1 MNSKETKKCN
11 TIGSPTF
18 RASTFFFL
26 KQSIHI
32 IFSTNVKKETNANSE
47 NGKVCMQ
54 QLELRDLSAGYG
66 LEEIIH
72 KINLKLTEPSI
83 YVVLGPNGAGKT
95 TLFRAICGIL
105 KPFSGQVK
113 LDEFDLFN
121 SKEARKKVA
130 YLSHLNALPEEMTVY
145 NALKYYA
152 NIEGGDVEHVID
164 ILNLEDLRNK
174 KFTSLSQGQKKR
186 VSVGK
191 IFLRERDL
199 YLLDEPTSNVDP
211 RISKEIR
218 QILTTLSKDKFVL
231 YSSHNLYEAREIGTY
246 LIVIKNGALAY
257 FDRIE
262 NVKTRQYR
270 VGFKALNDISKML
283 PNSKLE
289 SGYFVVSVQSPEEV
303 AEIVNKLVGGGA
315 KIVELRELDNPL
327 QEFFEED

>member
-1 MNSKETKKCN
+1 
-11 TIGSPTF
+11 
-18 RASTFFFL
+18 
-26 KQSIHI
+26 
-32 IFSTNVKKETNANSE
+32 
-47 NGKVCMQ
+47 MQ
-54 QLELRDLSAGYG
+54 KLELRDLSAGYG

-113 LDEFDLFN
+113 LDEFDLFT
-121 SKEARKKVA
+121 S
-130 YLSHLNALPEEMTVY
+130 YLSHLNALPEEMTVHD
-145 NALKYYA
+145 ALKYYA

-289 SGYFVVSVQSPEEV
+289 SGYFVVTVQSPEEV
-303 AEIVNKLVGGGA
+303 AEIVNKLVREGA
-315 KIVELRELDNPL
+315 KLIELRELDNPL
-327 QEFFEED
+327 QEFFEEG

>member
-1 MNSKETKKCN
+1 
-11 TIGSPTF
+11 
-18 RASTFFFL
+18 
-26 KQSIHI
+26 
-32 IFSTNVKKETNANSE
+32 
-47 NGKVCMQ
+47 MQ

-72 KINLKLTEPSI
+72 KINLKLTVPSI

-113 LDEFDLFN
+113 LDEFDLFS
-121 SKEARKKVA
+121 SKEARQKVA
-130 YLSHLNALPEEMTVY
+130 YLSHLNALPEEMTVHD
-145 NALKYYA
+145 ALKYYA

-246 LIVIKNGALAY
+246 LVVIKNGALAY

-289 SGYFVVSVQSPEEV
+289 SGYFVVTVQSPEEV
-303 AEIVNKLVGGGA
+303 AEIVNKLVAEGA
-315 KIVELRELDNPL
+315 KLIELRELDNPL
-327 QEFFEED
+327 QEFFEEG